1 MESIE
6 HKSDKILILLLAL
19 MPLALAAGPAIIEML
34 SLITIVLF
42 LFSEKNFYLI
52 NEYLIFILFF
62 FLILSSLFSEFKIH
76 SLQSSIF

>member
-42 LFSEKNFYLI
+42 FIFRKKFLFDKR
-52 NEYLIFILFF
+52 EYLIFILFF
-62 FLILSSLFSEFKIH
+62 F
-76 SLQSSIF
+76 